1 MNCALSCSEG
11 WRDASP
17 IGAAP
22 ESLIAKGFLSQPVQA
37 PRGEVLLDLLIPL
50 TGIKSLELGPKI
62 GPLLRRQLLDRSFDV
77 LNAGHRY
84 TV

>member
-1 MNCALSCSEG
+1 MRSEA

-22 ESLIAKGFLSQPVQA
+22 ESLIAKGFLSQPVQP
-37 PRGEVLLDLLIPL
+37 PRGEVYIDLLIPL
-50 TGIKSLELGPKI
+50 TGIKSLEPGPKS
-62 GPLLRRQLLDRSFDV
+62 GPLLRRKLLDRSFDG